1 MSKALILIS
10 LLVFCTMSTS
20 SEALKSIS
28 FQDSP
33 AQDSDP
39 TQSATTETN
48 STIIDSNTTETSD
61 SSSNTTDT
69 GSSTDTSSSLIY
81 IIIVIVVVLTAIGVT
96 AFLVLRNK
104 KKNEAL
110 SYHRAP

>member
-1 MSKALILIS
+1 
-10 LLVFCTMSTS
+10 MSTS

-28 FQDSP
+28 FQDSL

-48 STIIDSNTTETSD
+48 STIIDSKTTDTSD
-61 SSSNTTDT
+61 STSSTTDT

-81 IIIVIVVVLTAIGVT
+81 IIIVVAAIITAIGVT
-96 AFLVLRNK
+96 AKWTDCVKIRLIFYKDLQ
-104 KKNEAL
+104 L
-110 SYHRAP
+110 S